1 MSLSTSGRND
11 TNRGKEMRFMRR
23 IIMGLMLA
31 SLVAFAVGGAA
42 WVLLAPPAKA
52 TFPGGYGR
60 IVFWR
65 EDAGGFVQTWVA
77 DKDLSDQ
84 AKVTSGKA
92 NNGWAV
98 WKPGGAKL
106 AFDSDRADPDPTDS
120 EAINDIFKMHPD
132 GTGVLKLTHSGA
144 FNADAGWSPDGS
156 QIAFDSDRRNHQ
168 GRLEIHV
175 MDADGTDVRRLTT
188 LPSEAMF
195 DLAPRFS
202 PDGRRIVFT
211 RYITDPGRS
220 ALFTV
225 RLDGSGLRQLT
236 PWGNGA
242 GDADFSPDGKKL
254 VFEAT
259 PNKNCFGEIYTVDS
273 DGQHLTNITDN
284 RCKAGSADP
293 VWSPNG
299 KKILFMQAH
308 AFSGGFGFDLATM
321 NPDGTNR
328 HFILTKPNTNSDK
341 EKHQPD
347 WESVP

>member
-1 MSLSTSGRND
+1 
-11 TNRGKEMRFMRR
+11 MRR
-23 IIMGLMLA
+23 IIMTLTLA
-31 SLVAFAVGGAA
+31 SLVAFAMGGAA

-52 TFPGGYGR
+52 AFPGQNGR

-65 EDAGGFVQTWVA
+65 EDARGLVQTWVA

-84 AKVTSGKA
+84 DKLTSGPA

-120 EAINDIFKMHPD
+120 RAINDIFKMNPD
-132 GTGVLKLTHSGA
+132 GTGVVKLTNSKS
-144 FNADAGWSPDGS
+144 FNGDAGWSPDGS

-168 GRLEIHV
+168 GRFEIHV
-175 MDADGTDVRRLTT
+175 MDADGTNVRRLST

-202 PDGRRIVFT
+202 PDGKRIVFT

-225 RLDGSGLRQLT
+225 RVDGGGLKQLT

-242 GDADFSPDGKKL
+242 ADADYSPDGKKI
-254 VFEAT
+254 VFEAY
-259 PNKNCFGEIYTVDS
+259 PNKPCFGEIYTVDS
-273 DGQHLTNITDN
+273 DGQHLTNIADN
-284 RCKAGSADP
+284 RCGGGSADP

-299 KKILFMQAH
+299 KKILFLSAH
-308 AFSGGFGFDLATM
+308 VEDGEFGIGLATM
-321 NPDGTNR
+321 NPDGSAR
-328 HFILTKPNTNSDK
+328 HHIIPNPGID
-341 EKHQPD
+341 EVHHPD
-347 WESVP
+347 WESVR